1 MAEGI
6 GSLSTWPSIRN
17 IVLAVLGPI
26 LLQASLMLIAGGQ
39 EWHGAERA
47 EAFDIASLLIS
58 ASVGFTFL
66 AKQWKKYA
74 LLIALAYFPAMLFV
88 LFFVSLG
95 VQCDIYGN
103 CL

>member
-1 MAEGI
+1 MTKEI
-6 GSLSTWPSIRN
+6 GNPTWPSIRS
-17 IVLAVLGPI
+17 IGLAVLAPI

-47 EAFDIASLLIS
+47 EMFDIASLLIS
-58 ASVGFTFL
+58 TSFGFTFL
-66 AKQWKKYA
+66 AKRWRRYA
-74 LLIALAYFPAMLFV
+74 LPIALAYFPAMLFV

-95 VQCDIYGN
+95 VQCDVYGN